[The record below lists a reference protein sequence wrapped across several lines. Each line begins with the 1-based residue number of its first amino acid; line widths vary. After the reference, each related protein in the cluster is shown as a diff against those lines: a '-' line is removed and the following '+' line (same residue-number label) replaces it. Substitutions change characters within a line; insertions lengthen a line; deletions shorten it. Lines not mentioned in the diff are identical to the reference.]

1 MVPSRPYLT
10 IAFPTW
16 GVQALEVENQK
27 KKVKSVHLE
36 LLFVI

>member
-16 GVQALEVENQK
+16 GVQALEVENK